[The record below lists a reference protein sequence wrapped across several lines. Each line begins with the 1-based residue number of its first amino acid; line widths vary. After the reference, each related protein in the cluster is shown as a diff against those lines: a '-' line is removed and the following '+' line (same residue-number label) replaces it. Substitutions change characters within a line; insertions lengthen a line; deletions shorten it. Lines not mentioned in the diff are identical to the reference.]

1 MFQSITFKNL
11 DSCKKIFIIII
22 KIIILTIRKKYYDE
36 SQLKATYYVLKIQ
49 PIIWIIV

>member
-11 DSCKKIFIIII
+11 DSCKKIL
-22 KIIILTIRKKYYDE
+22 IIILTIRKKYYDE

-49 PIIWIIV
+49 PII